1 MGNLLLHYMDSRY
14 ENALAKPKEP
24 GPVITISRECGCDG
38 IRIAEMLVA
47 KINSL
52 KAQSAKEWKWTSK
65 EILNLASEELKIHP
79 ELLDA
84 RMGSKEMGF
93 LDELVASF
101 TDKYYV
107 HNQRIRRVI
116 EEVIRNFAV
125 QGHTVIIGRGSGYIA
140 HDIPKS
146 FHVKLVAPFS
156 YRAARIAEKHNLTLT
171 EGQKYVEKID
181 KQRDKFRQSFGPK
194 NDLMPYS
201 IALNCESLF
210 NNEIVDLIY
219 QGAQLRGLF

>member
-1 MGNLLLHYMDSRY
+1 MSTSVFCVVLSARISF
-14 ENALAKPKEP
+14 
-24 GPVITISRECGCDG
+24 VITSYSIHYTKLYE
-38 IRIAEMLVA
+38 
-47 KINSL
+47 
-52 KAQSAKEWKWTSK
+52 
-65 EILNLASEELKIHP
+65 LNLASEELKIHP

-140 HDIPKS
+140 P
-146 FHVKLVAPFS
+146 
-156 YRAARIAEKHNLTLT
+156 
-171 EGQKYVEKID
+171 
-181 KQRDKFRQSFGPK
+181 
-194 NDLMPYS
+194 
-201 IALNCESLF
+201 
-210 NNEIVDLIY
+210 
-219 QGAQLRGLF
+219 